1 MKDKKKDVGFNRKVK
16 ADWLKEALQLTASG
30 IPRDEVESILKNNI
44 AKVNPGK
51 ETIRKVFIY
60 LNRVWIDPPEYCRGL
75 RDNGIEIFIKKPNV
89 DTAFILNWGMCI
101 ASYPFIGH
109 VAEAT
114 GRLLRLQS
122 EVQAVQVNQR
132 IREKFGDRHFVHR
145 SVRYNLS
152 TFLDLGALKQGTKKG
167 VYVKG
172 NVYQP
177 KSDLEISWLIEAVI
191 HMQANG
197 NLPFAHL
204 PQHGALFPFNIT
216 DLSANSLKKNPRIEI
231 FRHGLNEELVGIKD
245 CGNGVVS

>member
-1 MKDKKKDVGFNRKVK
+1 MINKKKDIGFNRKVK
-16 ADWLKEALQLTASG
+16 ADWLKETLQLTASG
-30 IPRDEVESILKNNI
+30 IPKDEVESILKNKI
-44 AKVNPGK
+44 AEVNPGK

-60 LNRVWIDPPEYCRGL
+60 LNRVWIDPPDYCKGL

-152 TFLDLGALKQGTKKG
+152 TFLDMGALKQGTKKG
-167 VYVKG
+167 IYVKG
-172 NVYQP
+172 NVYRP
-177 KSDLEISWLIEAVI
+177 KSDIEISWLIEAVI
-191 HMQANG
+191 HMQTND
-197 NLPFAHL
+197 NLPFTHL
-204 PQHGALFPFNIT
+204 SQHGALFPFNIN
-216 DLSANSLKKNPRIEI
+216 DFSANSLKKNPRIEI

-245 CGNGVVS
+245 K

>member
-1 MKDKKKDVGFNRKVK
+1 MIDKKKDIGFNRKVR
-16 ADWLKEALQLTASG
+16 ADWLKEALQLTASE
-30 IPRDEVESILKNNI
+30 IPRDEIESILKNKI
-44 AKVNPGK
+44 AEVNPGK

-60 LNRVWIDPPEYCRGL
+60 LKRVWIDPPNFCRDL
-75 RDNGIEIFIKKPNV
+75 RDNGLKIFIKKPRA
-89 DTAFILNWGMCI
+89 DTIFLLTWGMCI
-101 ASYPFIGH
+101 ASYPFLGH

-132 IREKFGDRHFVHR
+132 IREKFGDRHFIHR

-172 NVYQP
+172 NVYRP
-177 KSDLEISWLIEAVI
+177 KSDTEISWLIEAVL

-197 NLPFAHL
+197 NLPFTHL
-204 PQHGALFPFNIT
+204 SQHGALFPFDIT
-216 DLSANSLKKNPRIEI
+216 ELSVNSLKINPRIDI
-231 FRHGLNEELVGIKD
+231 FRHGLNEELVGIKEK
-245 CGNGVVS
+245 

>member
-1 MKDKKKDVGFNRKVK
+1 MDNYNRLENFFKFYLNLYKAMKIFQISSYETEYLNCTDPVIDSRC
-16 ADWLKEALQLTASG
+16 
-30 IPRDEVESILKNNI
+30 
-44 AKVNPGK
+44 
-51 ETIRKVFIY
+51 TIRTKLGSVRHIAGF
-60 LNRVWIDPPEYCRGL
+60 L
-75 RDNGIEIFIKKPNV
+75 
-89 DTAFILNWGMCI
+89 ASWGMCI

-172 NVYQP
+172 NVYRP
-177 KSDLEISWLIEAVI
+177 KSDIEIAWLIEAVM

-197 NLPFAHL
+197 NLPFTHL
-204 PQHGALFPFNIT
+204 SQHGALFPFNIT

-245 CGNGVVS
+245 K

>member
-1 MKDKKKDVGFNRKVK
+1 MIDKKKDIGFNRKVK
-16 ADWLKEALQLTASG
+16 ADWLKEVLQLTASG
-30 IPRDEVESILKNNI
+30 IPRNEVELILKDKI

-60 LNRVWIDPPEYCRGL
+60 LNRVWIDPPDYCRGL
-75 RDNGIEIFIKKPNV
+75 RDNGLEIFIKKPNA

-167 VYVKG
+167 NYVKG
-172 NVYQP
+172 NVYRP
-177 KSDLEISWLIEAVI
+177 KSDIEISWLIEAVI
-191 HMQANG
+191 HMKANG
-197 NLPFAHL
+197 NLPFTHL
-204 PQHGALFPFNIT
+204 LQHGALFPFNINN
-216 DLSANSLKKNPRIEI
+216 LSANSLKKNPRIEI

-245 CGNGVVS
+245 K

>member
-1 MKDKKKDVGFNRKVK
+1 MTDKKKDIGFNRKVK

-30 IPRDEVESILKNNI
+30 IPRDEAESILKNKI

-60 LNRVWIDPPEYCRGL
+60 LNRVWIDPPNYCRGL
-75 RDNGIEIFIKKPNV
+75 RDDGIEIFIKKPSP

-101 ASYPFIGH
+101 ASYPFIGY

-122 EVQAVQVNQR
+122 EVHAVQVNQR
-132 IREKFGDRHFVHR
+132 IREKFGDRYFVNR

-167 VYVKG
+167 LYVKG
-172 NVYQP
+172 NVYRP
-177 KSDLEISWLIEAVI
+177 KSDIEISWLIEAVI

-197 NLPFAHL
+197 NLPFTHL
-204 PQHGALFPFNIT
+204 SQHGALFPFNLN
-216 DLSANSLKKNPRIEI
+216 DLSANLLKKNPRIEI

-245 CGNGVVS
+245 K

>member
-1 MKDKKKDVGFNRKVK
+1 MIDKKKDIGFNRKVK

-30 IPRDEVESILKNNI
+30 IPRDEVESILKNKI

-60 LNRVWIDPPEYCRGL
+60 LNRVWIDPPDYCQGL
-75 RDNGIEIFIKKPNV
+75 RDNGLEIFIRKPNANTV
-89 DTAFILNWGMCI
+89 FFLTWGMCI
-101 ASYPFIGH
+101 AAYPFIGH

-152 TFLDLGALKQGTKKG
+152 TFLDLGALKQGAKKG

-172 NVYQP
+172 NMYRP
-177 KSDLEISWLIEAVI
+177 KSDIEISWLIEAVL

-197 NLPFAHL
+197 HLPFTHL
-204 PQHGALFPFNIT
+204 SQHGALFPFNIT
-216 DLSANSLKKNPRIEI
+216 DLSINSLKKNPRIDI
-231 FRHGLNEELVGIKD
+231 FRHGLNEKLVGIKYK
-245 CGNGVVS
+245 

>member
-1 MKDKKKDVGFNRKVK
+1 MINKKKDIGFNRKVK
-16 ADWLKEALQLTASG
+16 ADWLRETLQLTASG
-30 IPRDEVESILKNNI
+30 IPKDEVESILKNKI
-44 AKVNPGK
+44 AEVNPGK

-60 LNRVWIDPPEYCRGL
+60 LNRVWIDPPDYCRGL
-75 RDNGIEIFIKKPNV
+75 RDDGIEIFIKKPNV

-167 VYVKG
+167 IYVKG
-172 NVYQP
+172 NVYRP
-177 KSDLEISWLIEAVI
+177 RSDIEISWLIEAVI

-197 NLPFAHL
+197 HLPFTHIPL
-204 PQHGALFPFNIT
+204 HGALFPFNIT

-245 CGNGVVS
+245 K

>member
-1 MKDKKKDVGFNRKVK
+1 MIDKKKDIGFNRKVR
-16 ADWLKEALQLTASG
+16 ADWLKEALQLTASE
-30 IPRDEVESILKNNI
+30 IPRDEIESILKNKI
-44 AKVNPGK
+44 AEVNPGK

-60 LNRVWIDPPEYCRGL
+60 LNRVWIDPPNFCRDL
-75 RDNGIEIFIKKPNV
+75 RDNGLEIFIARPNS
-89 DTAFILNWGMCI
+89 DTIFLLNWGMCI

-122 EVQAVQVNQR
+122 AVQAVQVNQR

-152 TFLDLGALKQGTKKG
+152 TFFDLGALNQGTKKG

-172 NVYQP
+172 RVYQP
-177 KSDLEISWLIEAVI
+177 KSDIETSWLIEAVL
-191 HMQANG
+191 HMQANY
-197 NLPFAHL
+197 NLPFAQL

-216 DLSANSLKKNPRIEI
+216 DLSANSLKYNKRIEI
-231 FRHGLNEELVGIKD
+231 FRHGMNEELVGIKEK
-245 CGNGVVS
+245 